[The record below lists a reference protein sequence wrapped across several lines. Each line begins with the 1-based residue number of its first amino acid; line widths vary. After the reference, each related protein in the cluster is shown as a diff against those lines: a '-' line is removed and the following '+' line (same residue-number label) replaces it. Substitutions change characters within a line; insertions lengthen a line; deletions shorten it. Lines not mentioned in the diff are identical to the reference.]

1 MNVFLS
7 ADDCKKIAPYIE
19 IPKDWEWWYYKGV
32 LFAKNKSYYDMPC
45 LISVGNIHVKYYGI
59 LDIHKFIPAIDTQ
72 LLGVELLSMKEVD
85 GLKVWLSTDPDGGDM
100 EGVYLEIW
108 DGNNLLSAPFF
119 GLKSELENR
128 RDAMMYLIDNN
139 LIEKVKRGEYNGK

>member
-19 IPKDWEWWYYKGV
+19 IPKDWEWWYCGEEKELCHKLGNRCY
-32 LFAKNKSYYDMPC
+32 
-45 LISVGNIHVKYYGI
+45 SVESGWTW
-59 LDIHKFIPAIDTQ
+59 KFYRNQIPAIDTQ

-85 GLKVWLSTDPDGGDM
+85 GLKFWLSTDPDGGDM